1 MSQKNLSWMRTAA
14 IGPQFAFCIII
25 GGLIGYYLDQ
35 QFGTG
40 RLLTLICLLFGVA
53 AGFVSLFREL
63 AIINREEAQSEQHE
77 RNGHGPE

>member
-14 IGPQFAFCIII
+14 IGPQFAFCIVI

-35 QFGTG
+35 QFATG
-40 RLLTLICLLFGVA
+40 RLLTLIFLLFGVA

-63 AIINREEAQSEQHE
+63 AVINREEARAKEHDANDHGHE
-77 RNGHGPE
+77 